1 MPAHGMPIDPGARTP
16 GEKPH
21 LKLGRYEV
29 VRELGKGAMGVVY
42 LAKDPLIGRLVAL
55 KTIRIGAH
63 ADDDETK
70 EFQQRFIREAQ
81 AAGILNHPSIVTVH
95 DIGQDD
101 GSGVSFI
108 AMEYVEG
115 QNLKEVLNQGRALSF
130 EQIGDIIAQVA
141 EALDFAHAKGIV
153 HRDVKPANVILVD
166 GTRAK
171 ITDFGI
177 AKIASGAAN
186 LTTTGQF
193 LGTPNYMA
201 PEQVKGAPVDGRT
214 DIFALGICLYEC
226 LTRRKPFGGDSLT
239 SISYKI
245 VHEPFPP
252 IHEINPRIPE
262 GFEDVVAHCLAKDPA
277 KRYQRARDLANALR
291 AVIRGDKPSRPTEPI
306 LAEETMVT
314 RDRGPIV
321 IPQPTVEVPFPQAM
335 DASPVP
341 GASSTRPAAGSN
353 VAQQPMAKTE
363 VVPIPTMAPP
373 PPPPPPASPPTVAT
387 PMPKMPA
394 VPVSQQLRRT
404 LTNVRTMPL
413 WKRHIPPAIFFGV
426 VALFA
431 VALLAGVV
439 ALKMQQPPLPNIDRV
454 AEARH
459 LRERDLRLRG
469 EQQLREGRVTDA
481 YATYSELQKLA
492 PKSPFVANVMQ
503 KLNAIRQQD
512 EVSKQQLA
520 VAKQKYDQ
528 GVVLLSEKKYPEA
541 IAALQESF
549 SINPNSIE
557 AAEALKLAQAEQ
569 LKAEQA
575 RALTR
580 QQRQASRQ
588 QQQSSAN
595 TRTDT
600 AATTTTTQPVTPAE
614 PVQFTTLFDHP
625 FTDGRIIVRIGGDIV
640 ANEALFTER
649 RRKVFNTL
657 VKQPRPIAVTKD
669 FPSKNADVT
678 IWITVSPLGINENHT
693 LPAVRFEAGR
703 SYRLVV
709 RYNAASKRFS
719 YELN

>member
-1 MPAHGMPIDPGARTP
+1 MPGVQP

-29 VRELGKGAMGVVY
+29 VRELGKGAMGIVY

-81 AAGILNHPSIVTVH
+81 AAGILNHPAIVTVH

-101 GSGVSFI
+101 PSGVSFI

-252 IHEINPRIPE
+252 LHEINPRIPE
-262 GFEDVVAHCLAKDPA
+262 GFEDVVAHCLAKDPS
-277 KRYQRARDLANALR
+277 KRYQRARDLGNALR

-341 GASSTRPAAGSN
+341 GASSTRPASASA

-363 VVPIPTMAPP
+363 VVPIPKMAPP
-373 PPPPPPASPPTVAT
+373 PPSAPPPPASAPTVAT

-394 VPVSQQLRRT
+394 VPVSEQLRRT
-404 LTNVRTMPL
+404 LTNVRAMPL
-413 WKRHIPPAIFFGV
+413 WKRHIPPAIFFSV
-426 VALFA
+426 VALFGA
-431 VALLAGVV
+431 ALLAVV
-439 ALKMQQPPLPNIDRV
+439 VGLKMQQPRMPNSNRAAELRV
-454 AEARH
+454 M
-459 LRERDLRLRG
+459 REHELRLRG

-503 KLNAIRQQD
+503 KLNAIRQQ
-512 EVSKQQLA
+512 EELSKQQLVA
-520 VAKQKYDQ
+520 AKQKYDQ
-528 GVVLLSEKKYPEA
+528 GVLLLSDKKYPEA

-549 SINPNSIE
+549 SINPSSIE
-557 AAEALKLAQAEQ
+557 TAEALKLAQAEQ

-575 RALTR
+575 KTQAR
-580 QQRQASRQ
+580 QQRQTTRQ
-588 QQQSSAN
+588 QQLPN
-595 TRTDT
+595 
-600 AATTTTTQPVTPAE
+600 TTTARTETGPAVTQTTALAE
-614 PVQFTTLFDHP
+614 PAQFTTLFDHP

-640 ANEALFTER
+640 ANEALFVER
-649 RRKVFNTL
+649 KRMFGRIGKAPQ
-657 VKQPRPIAVTKD
+657 KIAVTKEL
-669 FPSKNADVT
+669 PAKNADVT
-678 IWITVSPLGINENHT
+678 VWITVSPLGINEQHT
-693 LPAVRFEAGR
+693 LPGVRLESGR
-703 SYRLVV
+703 SYRLIV
-709 RYNAASKRFS
+709 RYAAAAKRFS